1 MQDQYRLACGLADSA
16 IMEAQLWHHFASVE
30 AKVPRYPCAFFWGR
44 IVLSIAW
51 DG

>member
-30 AKVPRYPCAFFWGR
+30 APVWKRKSRAIHVPSSG
-44 IVLSIAW
+44 
-51 DG
+51 GG